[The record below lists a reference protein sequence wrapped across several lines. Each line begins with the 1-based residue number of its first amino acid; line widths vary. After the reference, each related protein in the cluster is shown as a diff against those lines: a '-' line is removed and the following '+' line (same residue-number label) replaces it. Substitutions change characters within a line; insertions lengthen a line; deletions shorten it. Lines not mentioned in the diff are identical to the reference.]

1 MDILP
6 SRVSLEFSVF
16 KVKGCLQDEAPDEW
30 MYANIIC
37 ESCQLF
43 FPLPK
48 EGSLAVPREQ
58 DQSAE
63 NGLNFTWEKL
73 RLGQF
78 WGGDGECNTKFNAD
92 QLSASGHVHGSLHG
106 QVISSS
112 EFAQLFRSHAFAFL
126 YSFQSSHRVRSR

>member
-48 EGSLAVPREQ
+48 EGSLAVPLAREQ
-58 DQSAE
+58 AEGDE

-78 WGGDGECNTKFNAD
+78 WGGDGECTTKFNAD
-92 QLSASGHVHGSLHG
+92 QLTDSGQVDGSLHG
-106 QVISSS
+106 QVRSSPYILKAS
-112 EFAQLFRSHAFAFL
+112 AK
-126 YSFQSSHRVRSR
+126 